1 MNDFLYN
8 QYIATQGFNL
18 EEKKR
23 EEKLMADIKRFEVIS
38 TLEDA
43 RKLAD
48 EILPQKQSSCNFYVG
63 DVRCTV
69 ISDNSSFQIC
79 VETKKEFLCYS
90 Y

>member
-1 MNDFLYN
+1 MNDFFYN
-8 QYIATQGFNL
+8 QYTSAQDFNQG
-18 EEKKR
+18 EKKR
-23 EEKLMADIKRFEVIS
+23 EDKLMEDIKRFEMVS
-38 TLEDA
+38 TLDEA

-48 EILPQKQSSCNFYVG
+48 EILPQKQNSCNFYVG

-69 ISDNSSFQIC
+69 VSDSSSFQIC